1 MRITDKDTADDVKYH
16 LQRENPP
23 EVKPFGKI
31 PRKPGY
37 CYSCLDRGETEFSIN
52 YCEMVTFKE
61 IPDIQCGVDDYMR
74 ENPPGLQVL
83 DGIENADKNTL
94 SYLIEVMEHYSTPTR
109 ARDCTD
115 FWELSTRMGGSSD
128 DKIRVCKVRSP
139 DCPHCFCENMIKFG
153 ECPKGIREM

>member
-23 EVKPFGKI
+23 DAKPFGKI

-61 IPDIQCGVDDYMR
+61 IPDIQCGVDDCMR

-115 FWELSTRMGGSSD
+115 FFTLT
-128 DKIRVCKVRSP
+128 DKSRVCKNHEGHL
-139 DCPHCFCENMIKFG
+139 HCLCENMVKYG